1 MSGQLKVA
9 VVAVTP
15 FQQNCSIL
23 WCERTKKA
31 AIVDPGGEADKI
43 RNAIAHFGVTPEKI
57 LITHGHLDH
66 VGAAA
71 EIAAHY
77 GVPVEGP
84 HEDDAS
90 VLANVEAQAVRFGVS
105 DCKTVTPDRWLNEGD
120 TVSFGEITMD
130 VLHVPGHAPGHVVFV
145 HPASEFAVVG
155 DTLFRGSVGRTDLP
169 MGDHDQLISQIRQN
183 CSPLVMILPFFPA
196 MVPPRPSGRNA
207 RPTPILPIDFK
218 ESPRRDRLCS
228 AFYP

>member
-71 EIAAHY
+71 EIAAHF

-84 HEDDAS
+84 HEADKP
-90 VLANVEAQAVRFGVS
+90 VLASVEAQAVRFGVS

-169 MGDHDQLISQIRQN
+169 MGDHDQLISQIKAKLL
-183 CSPLVMILPFFPA
+183 PLGDDFAILPGHGPA
-196 MVPPRPSGRNA
+196 STIGQERATNPYLA
-207 RPTPILPIDFK
+207 D
-218 ESPRRDRLCS
+218 
-228 AFYP
+228 

>member
-1 MSGQLKVA
+1 MTGQLKVA
-9 VVAVTP
+9 VVSVTP

-43 RNAIAHFGVTPEKI
+43 RNAITHFGVTPEKI

-77 GVPVEGP
+77 AIPVEGP
-84 HEDDAS
+84 HEDDRP
-90 VLANVEAQAVRFGVS
+90 VLASVEAQAIRFGVEE
-105 DCKTVTPDRWLNEGD
+105 CKTVTPDRWLNEGD
-120 TVSFGEITMD
+120 SVTFGEITMD

-169 MGDHDQLISQIRQN
+169 MGNHEQLISQIKAKLL
-183 CSPLVMILPFFPA
+183 PLGDDFAILPGHGPA
-196 MVPPRPSGRNA
+196 STIGQERATNPYLA
-207 RPTPILPIDFK
+207 D
-218 ESPRRDRLCS
+218 
-228 AFYP
+228 